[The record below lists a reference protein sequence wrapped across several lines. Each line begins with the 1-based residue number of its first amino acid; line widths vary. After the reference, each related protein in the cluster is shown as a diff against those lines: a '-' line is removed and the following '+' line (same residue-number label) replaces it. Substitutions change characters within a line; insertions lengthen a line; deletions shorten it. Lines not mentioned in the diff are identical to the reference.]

1 MSTKLALLVGI
12 LVALAA
18 AAAAPASPRHAKVVL
33 RSTSLGRVLVDARGH
48 TLYLFGADRSKK
60 SACYAQC
67 AAVWPPYLTGGAPL
81 VGSGVKKA
89 LLTTAKRKDGTLQVA
104 YAGHPLYFF
113 SGDKGAGQSNGEG
126 ITYFGGTWYAVGAAG
141 KKVVKAAAGGTA
153 TTPSRGYGGG
163 YGGGG

>member
-1 MSTKLALLVGI
+1 MSTKLALLAGI

-18 AAAAPASPRHAKVVL
+18 AAAAPASPRHARVVL

-48 TLYLFGADRSKK
+48 TLYLFGADRSAK
-60 SACYAQC
+60 SVCYAQC
-67 AAVWPPYLTGGAPL
+67 AAVWPPYRSGGAPL
-81 VGSGVKKA
+81 AGAGVKKA

-113 SGDKGAGQSNGEG
+113 SGDTGAGQLNGEG
-126 ITYFGGTWYAVGAAG
+126 INHFGGTWDAVGAAG
-141 KKVVKAAAGGTA
+141 RKIVKAASGGTS